1 MLYAVLGKPG
11 RDTSL
16 VGLGWPRGIRV
27 LLLVSGDLDGSMLV
41 RCVKQCIYAVSSCV
55 CS

>member
-1 MLYAVLGKPG
+1 MLYAVLGKPE

-16 VGLGWPRGIRV
+16 VGLGWPRGMGV
-27 LLLVSGDLDGSMLV
+27 LLLVSGDLDVSMSMCQTMYL
-41 RCVKQCIYAVSSCV
+41 CCLFM